1 MFKNLIVYCHRV
13 IHRIPEWSFQP
24 TVVTTVRLS
33 SGLCVC
39 VTVCNVG
46 VFARIHGP
54 YLRPVY
60 TGAFFDSRTYGPY
73 IRVSKS
79 APVYAGRIY
88 GYCVSAF
95 SHARASCQSKVFH
108 NDVACCP
115 PPRITFSSNRAVLM
129 WATVPYG
136 SLVQL

>member
-1 MFKNLIVYCHRV
+1 MGFCPAFVSFTKCYAYSEINCTEMFKNLIVYCHRV

-39 VTVCNVG
+39 LTVCNAG

-60 TGAFFDSRTYGPY
+60 TGAFFDPRTYGPY
-73 IRVSKS
+73 VWVSKR

-88 GYCVSAF
+88 G
-95 SHARASCQSKVFH
+95 
-108 NDVACCP
+108 
-115 PPRITFSSNRAVLM
+115 
-129 WATVPYG
+129 
-136 SLVQL
+136 